1 MRIFTVDSFTDRP
14 FKGNPAAVCLLE
26 SPRSDEW
33 MQALAS
39 EMRHSET
46 AFLLSQGEG
55 RPWSLRW
62 FTPTVE
68 VALCGHATL
77 ASAHVLYSTGAAS
90 GSIEFSTKSGILTT
104 RQLDHGRISMDF
116 PASPPAEISA
126 PEVLVKALRASPA
139 WVGMGRFDLL
149 AVLDSEEAV
158 RTLDPDLD
166 ALATLPARAVCVTAR
181 AATHPN
187 TTLLPSDAT
196 PEPASATPNL
206 SPSLGPDYR
215 PSNGPDLSPSL
226 GPDYRP
232 SNGPNLSPSLG
243 SSFSPSHGPD
253 DTSSHGAD
261 YVSRFFAPAAGIPED
276 PVTGSAHCMLAPY
289 WTEKLGSASLTGV
302 QLSAR
307 GGTVHTTV
315 DGDRVHLAGQALTI
329 WSGHLHI

>member
-14 FKGNPAAVCLLE
+14 FKGNPAGVCLLE
-26 SPRSDEW
+26 SPRSNEW

-46 AFLLSQGEG
+46 AFVLPQGEG

-116 PASPPAEISA
+116 PASPPTEISA
-126 PEVLVKALRASPA
+126 PEVLAKALGASPT

-149 AVLDSEEAV
+149 AELDSEEAV

-181 AATHPN
+181 TATHPN
-187 TTLLPSDAT
+187 TTFLPSNATLTRADA
-196 PEPASATPNL
+196 APNL
-206 SPSLGPDYR
+206 SPSENPDYP
-215 PSNGPDLSPSL
+215 PSS
-226 GPDYRP
+226 
-232 SNGPNLSPSLG
+232 
-243 SSFSPSHGPD
+243 GPD
-253 DTSSHGAD
+253 DPPSCDRDHSPSPGSDYSAPNGSNRSLSRDAD
-261 YVSRFFAPAAGIPED
+261 YVSRFFAPAVGVPED

-289 WTEKLGSASLTGV
+289 WSEKLGSASLTGV
-302 QLSAR
+302 QLSSR

-315 DGDRVHLAGQALTI
+315 KGDRVHLAGQALTI
-329 WSGHLHI
+329 WSGHLHV